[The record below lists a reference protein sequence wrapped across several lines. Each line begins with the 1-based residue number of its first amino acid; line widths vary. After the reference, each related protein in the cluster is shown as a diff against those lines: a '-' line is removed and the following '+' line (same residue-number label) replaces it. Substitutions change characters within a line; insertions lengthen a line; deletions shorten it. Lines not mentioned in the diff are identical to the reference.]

1 MSIDQMRRDMPDAVR
16 QLRVVHEW
24 GDADIADL
32 KASVSAAVQR
42 REHLELWAAWL
53 HDYATNWRAWVA
65 AVRETED
72 RARELARAANAAAG
86 TVINQSKGQRH
97 DGNGMRHAA

>member
-42 REHLELWAAWL
+42 SEHLELWAAWL

-72 RARELARAANAAAG
+72 RAREMARAANAAA